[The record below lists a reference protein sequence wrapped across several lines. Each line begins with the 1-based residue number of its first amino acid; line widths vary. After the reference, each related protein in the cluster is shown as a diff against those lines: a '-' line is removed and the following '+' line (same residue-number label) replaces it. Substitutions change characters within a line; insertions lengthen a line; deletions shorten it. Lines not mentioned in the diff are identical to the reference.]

1 MDFAIIAIGIALAI
15 AIRYSLLNFQ
25 SVDYA
30 VYTRHWYT
38 YIKAHGFSAFG
49 QNFSNYNPPY
59 LYLLYIVI
67 RFFPDLP
74 SLTATKLPSMIAD
87 FICACLAYMF
97 VNIKYSK
104 SPLPMFATFAFLFAP
119 TVILNSAFW
128 GQADV
133 LYTIALIASLYF
145 LIKKKNVLAILS
157 FGVSISFKLQ
167 AVFLLPLLFALFFR
181 KEIPW
186 KYFLLIPL
194 VLFLA
199 LIPSWLAGRSLTDL
213 LSIYFSKLTLS
224 TALYGCSDAYLLVT
238 RHPIST
244 RLFYFGSRD
253 LYCNVSFFFATV
265 VYKSQRKIDSRSHD
279 RARPGFCLVR
289 SIFLPKMHDRYFY
302 PADVFSIVFAFFF
315 PEYFFVPV
323 IIELISFFSYQP
335 TLFNVNTCSISILSG
350 FGVFGLLVL
359 LVKDMVMNCLGIGGT
374 DQEALRR
381 SKIKGTMKSSTTAI
395 PLEKLLEQLPSTY
408 TLADKDLIQR
418 AYRVAEEAHR
428 GQKRN
433 SGEPYINHCLAVAQI
448 LAELHVPPE
457 VLAAGLLHDTV
468 EDTTVTLDGI
478 RNDFGDVV
486 AKLVDGVTKLT
497 NLPRVSR
504 DDQHAERAVSANGEV
519 QVAAPASLGRKA
531 DMTSETL
538 RKTFLAMGDD
548 VRVVLIKLADR
559 LHNMRTLSHMPAE
572 KRIRIA
578 QQTLDIFA
586 PLANRLGIWQ
596 IKWELEDLAFRYV
609 NPQKYKEIAEQLA
622 ERRPDRETQI
632 EAIMESLR
640 ELFEKNNIKIEISGR
655 PKHIYS
661 IYKKMQDKGK
671 AFEAVRDVRAV
682 RLIVPDIAS
691 CYTTL
696 GIIHTNWR
704 PIPNEFDDY
713 IAAPKDN
720 FYQSLHTAVIW
731 DDGKPLEVQIRT
743 SEMHQNAEYG
753 IAAHWRYKEGTKRDK
768 SYEQRINWLRNMME
782 WHSDVNDATE
792 FVELMRTDV
801 FQDRV
806 YVFTPRGDIIDLPAG
821 STPIDFAYH
830 VHTDIGHCCRGA
842 KVNGKL
848 VPLYHELKT
857 GDQVEILTAKRG
869 GPSRDWLNS
878 NLGLVKTQRAKS
890 KIRQWFKEENFQ
902 QNLSQGRLV
911 LERELQRL
919 GIPEANFEKMAR
931 NLGIKSPDEM
941 FVDLGT
947 GDLSVSKVI
956 KEISE
961 TEENANLLTANIPK
975 PDITSTEAVDIVGLR
990 GLLTTMGRCCNP
1002 APGDQ
1007 IIGYITRGR
1016 GATIHRQDCP
1026 NILRL
1031 GLKERERI
1039 VRVDWG
1045 QQVRTF
1051 PVSIRIKAYDR
1062 QGLMSDVTNLLSD
1075 EGVNIADAQVNVN
1088 RSLAELRLIVE
1099 VEDISQLSKV
1109 LTRLENVPNVMEA
1122 HRVSG

>member
-1 MDFAIIAIGIALAI
+1 
-15 AIRYSLLNFQ
+15 
-25 SVDYA
+25 
-30 VYTRHWYT
+30 
-38 YIKAHGFSAFG
+38 
-49 QNFSNYNPPY
+49 
-59 LYLLYIVI
+59 
-67 RFFPDLP
+67 
-74 SLTATKLPSMIAD
+74 
-87 FICACLAYMF
+87 
-97 VNIKYSK
+97 
-104 SPLPMFATFAFLFAP
+104 
-119 TVILNSAFW
+119 
-128 GQADV
+128 
-133 LYTIALIASLYF
+133 
-145 LIKKKNVLAILS
+145 
-157 FGVSISFKLQ
+157 
-167 AVFLLPLLFALFFR
+167 
-181 KEIPW
+181 
-186 KYFLLIPL
+186 
-194 VLFLA
+194 
-199 LIPSWLAGRSLTDL
+199 
-213 LSIYFSKLTLS
+213 
-224 TALYGCSDAYLLVT
+224 
-238 RHPIST
+238 
-244 RLFYFGSRD
+244 
-253 LYCNVSFFFATV
+253 
-265 VYKSQRKIDSRSHD
+265 
-279 RARPGFCLVR
+279 
-289 SIFLPKMHDRYFY
+289 
-302 PADVFSIVFAFFF
+302 
-315 PEYFFVPV
+315 
-323 IIELISFFSYQP
+323 
-335 TLFNVNTCSISILSG
+335 
-350 FGVFGLLVL
+350 
-359 LVKDMVMNCLGIGGT
+359 
-374 DQEALRR
+374 
-381 SKIKGTMKSSTTAI
+381 MKSSTNAI

-408 TLADKDLIQR
+408 TLADKELIQR

-1051 PVSIRIKAYDR
+1051 PVPIRIKAYDR